1 MKHLLNFIIERMTRV
16 LLQLWLMGKTSA
28 VPHLSWTQ
36 VPLGTSI
43 CASTLKG
50 LLQYWGQTNILNQL
64 KVVVCLVWNGGETGH
79 QTSCLLHGN
88 PMEVGGPST
97 NTTTTSHWVFRMAT
111 WFTISALQPILA
123 VLLTS
128 VLMVCY
134 FFQLYLA
141 KLIRPTGSRIALVT
155 QTNTCHKLS
164 IFDVR
169 VEASKLATEL
179 TISGIPHGKDVEHLK
194 FDPSG
199 EYLAVGR
206 SDNIVQIFD
215 TRMGSNL
222 HTLHHGES
230 ISMKPPNE
238 RYGITAME
246 WVVGWHGRGVRLLT
260 GGEDGEWPMII
271 SPMHTLDW
279 LLGRVCANVGHCT
292 AGD

>member
-1 MKHLLNFIIERMTRV
+1 MPVGVF
-16 LLQLWLMGKTSA
+16 
-28 VPHLSWTQ
+28 
-36 VPLGTSI
+36 I

-50 LLQYWGQTNILNQL
+50 LLLYQGHTNILNQPM
-64 KVVVCLVWNGGETGH
+64 VAVFLVWNGGETEH
-79 QTSCLLHGN
+79 QTSYLLHGN
-88 PMEVGGPST
+88 PMETGGLST

-111 WFTISALQPILA
+111 WFTISVLQPILA

-128 VLMVCY
+128 ALMVCY
-134 FFQLYLA
+134 FFQLYIA

-155 QTNTCHKLS
+155 QANTCHKLS

-169 VEASKLATEL
+169 VEASKLAAEFI
-179 TISGIPHGKDVEHLK
+179 ISGIPHGNDIEHLK

-215 TRMGSNL
+215 TRMGTNL
-222 HTLHHGES
+222 HTLYHSES

-260 GGEDGEWPMII
+260 GGEDGEWPVII
-271 SPMHTLDW
+271 LPTRTYTPLNW
-279 LLGRVCANVGHCT
+279 LLGRMCANVGHRT